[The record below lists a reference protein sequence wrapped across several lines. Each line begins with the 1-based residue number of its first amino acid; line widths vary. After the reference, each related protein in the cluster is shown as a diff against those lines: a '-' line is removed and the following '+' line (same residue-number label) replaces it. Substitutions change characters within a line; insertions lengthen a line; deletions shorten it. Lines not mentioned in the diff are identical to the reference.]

1 MSFSVEVL
9 AGIAIELQRGIGH
22 QDRFQ
27 RLITTLR
34 QVLACDASALLRYES
49 RQLFHWRLMAWRRT
63 SSADVLPWKG
73 IRAWKP
79 SPARGTWCV
88 FRLIAVCP
96 IRMMG

>member
-34 QVLACDASALLRYES
+34 QVLATPRRCCVMNHDN
-49 RQLFHWRLMAWRRT
+49 LFHWRLMAWRRT

-88 FRLIAVCP
+88 FRPIAIYP
-96 IRMMG
+96 IRMTG